1 MTGEGADNAR
11 AGRFIGKAHHDPSL
25 CCQAARVGL
34 FVMAPRNGERGC
46 RGRRKSYCRLLT
58 KYRFKR
64 IGLSRELTNLSVNK
78 NMSVMARV
86 PITVM
91 GYHCERCGHEWIPR
105 GKSNMEPKTCPKCK
119 SPYWD
124 RSRKM
129 SYEDFSGRIKAT
141 LVRTA
146 RPMTWTEIR
155 TAAALPQLYPNNQ
168 WVHRLERDIGLNRH
182 RSNDGVILWQLKPEG
197 EPLHAQTHS
206 VTIPLGTPTSRKKS
220 ALE

>member
-1 MTGEGADNAR
+1 MPLTRDFKETIRDRVRRDPKFRQELLREGLEAML
-11 AGRFIGKAHHDPSL
+11 AGDIAVAK
-25 CCQAARVGL
+25 
-34 FVMAPRNGERGC
+34 
-46 RGRRKSYCRLLT
+46 T
-58 KYRFKR
+58 
-64 IGLSRELTNLSVNK
+64 
-78 NMSVMARV
+78 V

-105 GKSNMEPKTCPKCK
+105 GEPNMEPKTCPKCK

-124 RSRKM
+124 RARKM

-155 TAAALPQLYPNNQ
+155 TAAALPQLYPNNL
-168 WVHRLERDIGLNRH
+168 WVHRLERDISLIRH
-182 RSNDGVILWQLKPEG
+182 RSSDGVILWQLKPEG

-206 VTIPLGTPTSRKKS
+206 ATIPLGTPTSRKKS
-220 ALE
+220 TLE